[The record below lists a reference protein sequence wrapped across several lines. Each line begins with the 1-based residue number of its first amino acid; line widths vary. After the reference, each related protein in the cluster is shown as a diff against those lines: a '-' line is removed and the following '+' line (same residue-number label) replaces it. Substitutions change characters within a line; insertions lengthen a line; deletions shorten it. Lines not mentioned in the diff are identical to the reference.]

1 MSRQA
6 EMSLSTTVT
15 TTDHKLCNK
24 KLEVGEDLV
33 ETDSGTNGQPA
44 EVC

>member
-15 TTDHKLCNK
+15 TTAHKLRIK

-33 ETDSGTNGQPA
+33 WKLMA
-44 EVC
+44 